1 MHKLKIKN
9 PFNKVK
15 PLEKLMFTKHMYI
28 MIKSGVP
35 ISETLQT
42 LAEHTK
48 SKYFKSVLLQVYEDV
63 QSGKSLHVALGRFP
77 DTFDK
82 FYVSLVKV
90 SEESGTLETTLEFLA
105 DQLAKD
111 YELRKK
117 IKGAM
122 FYPTLILIATFGI
135 GGFISIVIL
144 PQFVDFF
151 NSLNAELPLST
162 RMLMVFAGVMKDHG
176 ILIFTLTGLFFI
188 FIKWFLNTRH
198 VKPRWH
204 KIQLVMPVFGKL
216 IRYTQLARM
225 CRNLA
230 TLLNSGVPA
239 TKALETTADTMT
251 NLTFNK
257 DLHEVEDALVQGRNI
272 SDSMEDGDYKEIPSM
287 IPRMIKVGERT
298 GNLSEV
304 LEYMSEFY
312 ETEIDHMTKNMSS
325 IIEPFLL
332 IGMGIMVGFI
342 AIAIIGPIY
351 QITGSIN

>member
-1 MHKLKIKN
+1 MTRKFQN
-9 PFNKVK
+9 PFDKVK
-15 PLEKLMFTKHMYI
+15 PLELLMFTKHMHI

-35 ISETLQT
+35 ISETLDT
-42 LAEHTK
+42 LANHAK
-48 SKYFKSVLLQVYEDV
+48 SKYFKKVLRQVYEDV
-63 QSGKSLHVALGRFP
+63 QSGKSLHDALGRFP
-77 DTFDK
+77 NVFDK
-82 FYVSLVKV
+82 FYTSLVKV

-111 YELRKK
+111 YELKKK

-122 FYPTLILIATFGI
+122 FYPTLILVATFGI
-135 GGFISIVIL
+135 GGFISIYIL

-151 NSLNAELPLST
+151 DSLNAELPTST
-162 RMLMVFAGVMKDHG
+162 KILMAFAGVMKDHG
-176 ILIFTLTGLFFI
+176 ILIFISIGVFFVLL
-188 FIKWFLNTRH
+188 KMFLNSKP
-198 VKPRWH
+198 VKPKWH
-204 KIQLVMPVFGKL
+204 RIQLKMPVFGKL
-216 IRYTQLARM
+216 IQYTQLARM

-257 DLHEVEDALVQGRNI
+257 DLHEVEDALIQGKNI
-272 SDSMEDGDYKEIPSM
+272 SDSLEEGGYKEIPEM
-287 IPRMIKVGERT
+287 IPRMISVGERT

-332 IGMGIMVGFI
+332 IGMGLMVGFI